1 MPIAGE
7 YSWKETSTHC
17 HVRVL
22 LRGANPKAVDVY
34 ASDTYVKISYAPRL
48 IELDLIQE
56 IDDDGV
62 KARVKD
68 NALTL
73 TLPKKTTG
81 LWGALVIE
89 KGSLSKPEVL
99 KRRADARDRRTKKEQ
114 ALAERAKDGS
124 RKWIEMLEKADG
136 PR

>member
-48 IELDLIQE
+48 IELDLVQE

-62 KARVKD
+62 NTQNLYISELAREHLRRGCEAVGII
-68 NALTL
+68 
-73 TLPKKTTG
+73 P
-81 LWGALVIE
+81 IE
-89 KGSLSKPEVL
+89 
-99 KRRADARDRRTKKEQ
+99 
-114 ALAERAKDGS
+114 
-124 RKWIEMLEKADG
+124 EM
-136 PR
+136 

>member
-48 IELDLIQE
+48 IELR
-56 IDDDGV
+56 G
-62 KARVKD
+62 
-68 NALTL
+68 
-73 TLPKKTTG
+73 
-81 LWGALVIE
+81 
-89 KGSLSKPEVL
+89 
-99 KRRADARDRRTKKEQ
+99 RRRR
-114 ALAERAKDGS
+114 
-124 RKWIEMLEKADG
+124 
-136 PR
+136 

>member
-1 MPIAGE
+1 MLL
-7 YSWKETSTHC
+7 
-17 HVRVL
+17 RVL

-48 IELDLIQE
+48 FELDLIQE

-73 TLPKKTTG
+73 TLPKKHH
-81 LWGALVIE
+81 V
-89 KGSLSKPEVL
+89 
-99 KRRADARDRRTKKEQ
+99 
-114 ALAERAKDGS
+114 
-124 RKWIEMLEKADG
+124 
-136 PR
+136 